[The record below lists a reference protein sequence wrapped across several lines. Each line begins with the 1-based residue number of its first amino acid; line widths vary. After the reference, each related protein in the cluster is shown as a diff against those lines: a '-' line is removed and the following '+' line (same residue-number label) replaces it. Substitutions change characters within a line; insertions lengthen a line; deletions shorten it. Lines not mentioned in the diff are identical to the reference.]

1 MSSDK
6 PSHIGLEL
14 LASARGPATP
24 AEVLPRAAIV
34 ERAIASRD
42 LDGHLAVLILHSGFG
57 ETGDGAWMSPWT
69 TGVEELLSHD
79 PVATGSLRRP
89 LDVAI
94 VGVQLALGGAAN
106 RRDEYA
112 TAARRELEREPLP
125 PAACVRDDERLL
137 LGIAAGIGAAAPEL
151 AEALSAI
158 LRAREQ
164 TVTLRQRCLD
174 LWAESLA
181 QAGPSLTPETAERAA
196 RFFRAGVGRRLAVTD
211 DDRIAMFWLATRL
224 LEAPWTPSDEDLAIL
239 DGVISA
245 GQRCVLTLMETRG
258 AFELLDAAFVL
269 DGLSATPRSRLA
281 RKSALEGVLAV
292 IDNFPASSAV
302 LSTRQRARPPFV
314 VGDEYDV
321 QDLFHAVVLPVVP
334 DIVPEDPAPK
344 VAGKSTRLDFTS
356 KRTRLGFELKHV
368 KSEAH
373 AKDVR
378 QEILLDERTYQEH
391 PYVETVVVFVH
402 DPHCYIPLSARASF
416 EADLTKHVTVS
427 GRTVRYV
434 TRVR

>member
-1 MSSDK
+1 MRK
-6 PSHIGLEL
+6 PSNIGLEL
-14 LASARGPATP
+14 LASAREAPPTSAD
-24 AEVLPRAAIV
+24 VLPRAAIV

-42 LDGHLAVLILHSGFG
+42 LDGHIAVLILHSGFG
-57 ETGDGAWMSPWT
+57 ATGDRAWMSPWT
-69 TGVEELLSHD
+69 TGVEELLSDD
-79 PVATGSLRRP
+79 PVATGPLRRP
-89 LDVAI
+89 VDVAV
-94 VGVQLALGGAAN
+94 VGVRLALGGAGN

-125 PAACVRDDERLL
+125 PAACIRDDERLL

-151 AEALSAI
+151 AEDLATI
-158 LRAREQ
+158 LRAREH
-164 TVTLRQRCLD
+164 TATLRQRCLD

-181 QAGPSLTPETAERAA
+181 HAAPRFTTETAERAA
-196 RFFRAGVGRRLAVTD
+196 GFLRAGVGLQRAVTD
-211 DDRIAMFWLATRL
+211 DDRVAMFWLATRL
-224 LEAPWTPSDEDLAIL
+224 LEAPWTPSDEDLALL
-239 DGVISA
+239 DGVVSE
-245 GQRCVLTLMETRG
+245 GQRCVLTLMGTG
-258 AFELLDAAFVL
+258 AALELLDTAFVL

-281 RKSALEGVLAV
+281 RGNALEGVLAV
-292 IDNFPASSAV
+292 IENFPASSAV
-302 LSTRQRARPPFV
+302 LATRQRGRAPFV

-321 QDLFHAVVLPVVP
+321 QDLFHALVLSSVP

-402 DPHCYIPLSARASF
+402 DPRHYIPLSARASF
-416 EADLTKHVTVS
+416 EADLTKHVTVG

-434 TRVR
+434 TRIR